1 MSAGTLAPRQLQEN
15 QQQKS
20 STRRAGHTVI
30 SAGTMERLVAVI
42 AADAFKVPLREVRAK
57 VSDRQG
63 QVSVSLALA
72 VGIPALADIG
82 RTTPI
87 PASGTVFHRAAAA
100 RTTIAG
106 RIHALAGT
114 TVGRVDIR
122 FTGAKAE
129 GQERVQ

>member
-72 VGIPALADIG
+72 DIG